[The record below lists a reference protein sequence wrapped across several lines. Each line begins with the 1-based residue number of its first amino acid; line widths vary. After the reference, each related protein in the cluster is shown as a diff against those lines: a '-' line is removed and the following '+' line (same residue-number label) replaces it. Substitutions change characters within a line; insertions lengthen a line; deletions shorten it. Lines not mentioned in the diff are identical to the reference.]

1 MSKPADVGRLLP
13 PCRQHTQRGP
23 KVTALMASN
32 NTAGIAQARKL
43 VEQLKMEAN
52 VDRMKVS
59 RHASKPQVVGFC
71 YFLNAKFAHFMQKK
85 KIKFVGP

>member
-1 MSKPADVGRLLP
+1 MCKPVDVGRLLP
-13 PCRQHTQRGP
+13 PCRQHAQRGP

-59 RHASKPQVVGFC
+59 RHASKPQ
-71 YFLNAKFAHFMQKK
+71 FAHFMQKK